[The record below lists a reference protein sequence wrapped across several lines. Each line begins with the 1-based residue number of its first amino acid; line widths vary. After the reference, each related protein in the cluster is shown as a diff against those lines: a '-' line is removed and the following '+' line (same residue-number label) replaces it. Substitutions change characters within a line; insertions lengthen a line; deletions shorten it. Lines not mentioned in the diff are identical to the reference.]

1 MQQFL
6 TPVLVAAI
14 SYVPRMRL
22 RLGPLAISPHGV
34 FIAVGFMVGAR
45 FMLPQTRKQ
54 GIDDET
60 IYPLFTTAA
69 LGALVGARL
78 AYVLNHPSD
87 YTSPVAILQ
96 VWHGGISLLG
106 GMFGAVLACLPRIR
120 ARKLSFWMVMDAAAP
135 AMALGVAIGRTGDLL
150 IADHLGKVTSF
161 ALGYRCPAVG
171 IETGSPCA
179 PTQFAARTAGA
190 VVHQTALYDQVLAA
204 LLLVALLGLR
214 RIKHFDGFLI
224 LVFAAGYGLIRLF
237 EDFLREDALRL
248 GLTAS
253 QWTALATVSVC
264 GYVLTTLRRTPRWG
278 NWSGGNGHPTSSS
291 THDPARDD
299 GRQGP
304 VPPDPSAP
312 GA

>member
-1 MQQFL
+1 VQQFWS
-6 TPVLVAAI
+6 PVLVAAI
-14 SYVPRMRL
+14 SYVPLMRL
-22 RLGPLAISPHGV
+22 RVGPLAISPHGV
-34 FIAVGFMVGAR
+34 FIAVGFMVGAG

-87 YTSPVAILQ
+87 YTSPLAILQ
-96 VWHGGISLLG
+96 VWQGGISLLG

-120 ARKLSFWMVMDAAAP
+120 ARKLSFWTVMDAAAP

-171 IETGSPCA
+171 VETGSPCA

-204 LLLVALLGLR
+204 LLLVALLRLR
-214 RIKHFDGFLI
+214 HTKHFDGFLI

-237 EDFLREDALRL
+237 EDFLREDTRRL

-253 QWTALATVSVC
+253 QWTALATVAVC
-264 GYVLTTLRRTPRWG
+264 AYVLAALRRTPRWG
-278 NWSGGNGHPTSSS
+278 NWGSANGHSTLSSA
-291 THDPARDD
+291 DEPAGDD
-299 GRQGP
+299 GTQGP
-304 VPPDPSAP
+304 APPPPSAP